1 MKFYSIIKYQS
12 GKMMHR
18 DVYKGGIAMR
28 YDAFHPGQVW
38 LDTEK
43 TEMYEKYLDPTLS
56 AEERADDLLAKM
68 SLDEKFAQTQC
79 GFAERLLEDGA
90 YPYGMGQVSCLFAS
104 MLKTLDE
111 GETVIGE
118 LQKRIME
125 ASPHHIPAIFHV
137 ETATGSLLP

>member
-1 MKFYSIIKYQS
+1 
-12 GKMMHR
+12 
-18 DVYKGGIAMR
+18 MR

-90 YPYGMGQVSCLFAS
+90 YLYGMGQVSCLFAS

>member
-1 MKFYSIIKYQS
+1 
-12 GKMMHR
+12 
-18 DVYKGGIAMR
+18 MR

-79 GFAERLLEDGA
+79 GFAERLLENGA
-90 YPYGMGQVSCLFAS
+90 AAILFF
-104 MLKTLDE
+104 
-111 GETVIGE
+111 
-118 LQKRIME
+118 R
-125 ASPHHIPAIFHV
+125 PPP
-137 ETATGSLLP
+137 GSLFSARRLPYYAWQSIIITRPYSAYLPKTSGSSAFWPGWSDI